1 MKFTVIIP
9 ARYASTRLDAKML
22 QDIAGKPMIQHV
34 YERALNSGAERVIIA
49 TEDTRIESAAK
60 KFGATV
66 CLTSDKPRSGTERI
80 AEVIETLKIPDDEI
94 IVNVQGD
101 EPFIP
106 ADCIRQTALD
116 LTLYSD
122 AKISS
127 LCEPIHDIAEV
138 FTMHIV
144 KVVMDHQGFA
154 LYFSRAPIPYDR
166 EGFSA
171 TDKFFSKPNQY
182 FRHIGIYAY
191 RAAFVTDYVSM
202 PITDI
207 EQLESLEQLRA
218 LYFGAR
224 IHLAIS
230 EHHVPAGVDTME
242 DLERVREFAKTLKE

>member
-9 ARYASTRLDAKML
+9 ARYASTRLEAKML

-34 YERALNSGAERVIIA
+34 YERAAKSGAARVIIA
-49 TEDTRIESAAK
+49 TEDKRIEDAAK
-60 KFGATV
+60 KFGAEV

-80 AEVIETLKIPDDEI
+80 AEVIEKLQIPDDEV

-106 ADCIRQTALD
+106 SDCIHQTAMD
-116 LTLYSD
+116 LVAHPD

-127 LCEPIHDIAEV
+127 LCEAIHDIEEV

-144 KVVMDHQGFA
+144 KVVLDHEGFA
-154 LYFSRAPIPYDR
+154 LYFSRAPIPFDR
-166 EGFSA
+166 EGFA
-171 TDKFFSKPNQY
+171 QKEKMFTKPNQY

-191 RAAFVTDYVSM
+191 RAGFVTDYVSM

-218 LYFGAR
+218 LYYGAR

-230 EHHVPAGVDTME
+230 EHHVPAGVDTIE
-242 DLERVREFAKTLKE
+242 DLERVREFVKTL

>member
-9 ARYASTRLDAKML
+9 ARYASTRLEAKML

-34 YERALNSGAERVIIA
+34 YERAVKSGANRVIIA
-49 TEDTRIESAAK
+49 TEDQRIETAAK

-66 CLTSDKPRSGTERI
+66 CMTSEKPRSGTERI
-80 AEVIETLKIPDDEI
+80 AEVIEKLQIPDDEI

-106 ADCIRQTALD
+106 ADCIRQTAMD
-116 LTLYSD
+116 LVAHPD

-127 LCEPIHDIAEV
+127 LCEAIHDVEEV

-144 KVVMDHQGFA
+144 KVVLDAEGFA
-154 LYFSRAPIPYDR
+154 LYFSRAPIPFDR
-166 EGFSA
+166 DGFS
-171 TDKFFSKPNQY
+171 KHEKMFSKPNQY

-191 RAAFVTDYVSM
+191 KAGFVTDYVSM
-202 PITDI
+202 PMTDI

-218 LYFGAR
+218 LYYGAR

-230 EHHVPAGVDTME
+230 EHHVPAGVDTIE
-242 DLERVREFAKTLKE
+242 DLERVREFVKTL